1 MRAKGEAM
9 FKDKTSTNLG
19 LAIVC
24 LPSSRHMPLAL
35 VYLKGYTMAWKVLCL
50 GSCHMW
56 MVSC

>member
-35 VYLKGYTMAWKVLCL
+35 VYLKGYTMA
-50 GSCHMW
+50 
-56 MVSC
+56 